1 MKQADG
7 PTAILEVVYRTTAH
21 WAHPIRRAIEGNPIL
36 AKRDEGLE
44 KQTIEVGEI
53 LKTRTGFCDEC
64 CRSEKNLLDGLVVV
78 ERKGSAALS
87 ARGTQSTASSL
98 RLSSRNMM
106 IRGKYV
112 RRVSIANARSES
124 APIATERLGSRRVM
138 TCWRDLPGNLR
149 GRTLCAVFVE
159 ISSTSARCFLL
170 LTSAPPG
177 RRSSL

>member
-1 MKQADG
+1 M
-7 PTAILEVVYRTTAH
+7 VYRTTAH

-78 ERKGSAALS
+78 ERKGSAAVQVIADRASDVSAAKFLIQFFEVVVEKHDDSRQVRS
-87 ARGTQSTASSL
+87 ARFDRERT
-98 RLSSRNMM
+98 
-106 IRGKYV
+106 V
-112 RRVSIANARSES
+112 RERAYCNRTIGEPESYDVLARSTGES
-124 APIATERLGSRRVM
+124 A
-138 TCWRDLPGNLR
+138 
-149 GRTLCAVFVE
+149 E